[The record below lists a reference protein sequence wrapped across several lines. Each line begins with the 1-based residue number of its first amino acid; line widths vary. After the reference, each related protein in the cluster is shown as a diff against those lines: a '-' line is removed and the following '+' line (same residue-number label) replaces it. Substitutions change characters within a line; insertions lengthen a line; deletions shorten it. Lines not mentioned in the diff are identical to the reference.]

1 MCRSG
6 DVVPMWLP
14 SWPNYPH
21 GKWVGVDR
29 CIAQK
34 VKDLR
39 SKGIRTLA
47 SCCGHG
53 EDKVGEVAI
62 DDRDVSRARMLG
74 YRVEWKGLPHYDE
87 FFVVMF
93 NYQGLQVHH
102 ARVAQ
107 MVEQRSCKPPAVSSI
122 LTPGLGEVGCVQ

>member
-1 MCRSG
+1 
-6 DVVPMWLP
+6 MWLP
-14 SWPNYPH
+14 SWPNHPY

-29 CIAQK
+29 CIASK

-53 EDKVGEVAI
+53 KAEVCEVPI
-62 DDRDVSRARMLG
+62 DDRDVSRAKMLG
-74 YRVEWKGLPHYDE
+74 YRVEWDHPR

-93 NYQGLQVHH
+93 DYQVLQKEMAGPSSVQFSP
-102 ARVAQ
+102 VQ
-107 MVEQRSCKPPAVSSI
+107 FSLVKEGTVEEGRK
-122 LTPGLGEVGCVQ
+122 

>member
-1 MCRSG
+1 MCRWG

-14 SWPNYPH
+14 SWPNHPY

-39 SKGIRTLA
+39 SRGIRTLA

-53 EDKVGEVAI
+53 KAETGEVSI
-62 DDRDVSRARMLG
+62 HDLDVSRAKMLG
-74 YRVEWKGLPHYDE
+74 YHVEWKGLPHYAE

-93 NYQGLQVHH
+93 DYQVLQREM
-102 ARVAQ
+102 AG
-107 MVEQRSCKPPAVSSI
+107 PSS
-122 LTPGLGEVGCVQ
+122 VFSSVQSSSV